1 MWRSRSR
8 AQGIFI
14 VRGQFQ
20 VTERKGGGL
29 DFARII
35 IPEPESVRVISQG
48 SHQKDMMPFTALGSL
63 LCTREV
69 EMGTGQK
76 RRKVI
81 VWDGLG

>member
-20 VTERKGGGL
+20 VIERKGGGYL

-48 SHQKDMMPFTALGSL
+48 NHQKDTMPFTVLGSL
-63 LCTREV
+63 LCTREA
-69 EMGTGQK
+69 EIGTGQRGEK
-76 RRKVI
+76 S
-81 VWDGLG
+81 